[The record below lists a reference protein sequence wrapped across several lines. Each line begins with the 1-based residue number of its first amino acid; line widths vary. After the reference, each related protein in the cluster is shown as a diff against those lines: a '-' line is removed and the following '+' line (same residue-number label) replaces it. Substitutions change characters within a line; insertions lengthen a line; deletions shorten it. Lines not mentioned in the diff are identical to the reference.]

1 MPCEQGEEAFVQGE
15 ILGSKIVFGRSR
27 SLEVLISDGQRDL
40 RLRFFHFNK
49 AQQRNLE
56 AGKHVRAFG
65 NVVLSAGIWP
75 WPILN
80 TRYSMDRRRRQNPS

>member
-1 MPCEQGEEAFVQGE
+1 MEGE
-15 ILGSKIVFGRSR
+15 ILGSKIAFGRSR

-49 AQQRNLE
+49 AQQRNLA
-56 AGKHVRAFG
+56 AGKFVRALAMWP
-65 NVVLSAGIWP
+65 LSADIWP

-80 TRYSMDRRRRQNPS
+80 TRYSTRGRRRQNPS